1 MMTLNGALHPKS
13 DIDRLYIARSRGRRG
28 LQSILETIRSEENSL
43 RWYIENSKEQLLRE
57 VQDQQQEINN
67 DITEPSEYRDQL
79 RKERERK

>member
-1 MMTLNGALHPKS
+1 MTLNGALHPKS
-13 DIDRLYIARSRGRRG
+13 DIDRLFIARSRGGRG
-28 LQSILETIRSEENSL
+28 LQSILGTIRSEENSI
-43 RWYIENSKEQLLRE
+43 RWYIENSQEQLLRV